1 MSPKIDDVN
10 FLRAES
16 AAFASPGPGLVKIL
30 PRRALILI
38 LNVNYKMIR
47 LEIKVMRRQVRAAQ
61 GRAGYQD
68 SFTHN

>member
-47 LEIKVMRRQVRAAQ
+47 LETRPSKMGI
-61 GRAGYQD
+61 
-68 SFTHN
+68 